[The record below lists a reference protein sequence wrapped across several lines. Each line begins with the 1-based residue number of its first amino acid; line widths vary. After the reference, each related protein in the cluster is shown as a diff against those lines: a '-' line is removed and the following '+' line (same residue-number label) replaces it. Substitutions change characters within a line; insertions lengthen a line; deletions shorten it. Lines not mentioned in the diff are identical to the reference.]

1 MTRAGQGDARP
12 APDVFSEGRLGPVT
26 LRNRIVKAATFE
38 GMSRDNLPSDD
49 LVEFHRRVAAGG
61 VGMTTVA
68 YVGVCRDGMGAPNE
82 IVMTERAVPGFQ
94 RIAQAVHDEGAA
106 LCVQIG
112 HAGAVG
118 IVPGKRV
125 IAPMGG
131 FAPTAGRLHAA
142 TEEDLAKVIRDF
154 ARTAELLVESGVDAI
169 EVHLGHNYLAS
180 SFLSPKLNRR
190 TDRWGGSVE
199 NRARLAREILRSVRG
214 AVGQRIAVTAKLNMM
229 DGWPGGLWIDES
241 LQVAKLIESD
251 RTIDALQLTG
261 GSSLRNPMFLFRGDA
276 PREEFAAALPP
287 LVRLGFRLV
296 AKKMMPEYPFQEAY
310 FLKHARQFRALLE
323 LPLMLLGGINRLDTM
338 RRAMAEGFDFVVMGR
353 ALLRDPN
360 LVRKLQS
367 GELDESLCIH
377 CNRCMTT
384 IYTGTRCV
392 LPDLP

>member
-1 MTRAGQGDARP
+1 MTRAGQGGATA
-12 APDVFSEGRLGPVT
+12 APDVFSSAKLGPVT

-82 IVMTERAVPGFQ
+82 IVMTEQAVPGFQ
-94 RIAQAVHDEGAA
+94 RIARAVHDEGAA

-118 IVPGKRV
+118 IVSGKRV

-154 ARTAELLVESGVDAI
+154 ARTAELLVEAGVDAI

-241 LQVAKLIESD
+241 LVVAKLIESD
-251 RTIDALQLTG
+251 GTIDALQLTG

-338 RRAMAEGFDFVVMGR
+338 RKAMAEGFDFVVMGR